1 MKIETPSITKKTW
14 DEFKNTRLLWWVN
27 RTLHLFGW
35 CIILEMDKGIVSSV
49 YPARVT
55 FRGFNAETEEKG
67 YLELS
72 EYLKNNINDIHGD
85 IVNTGEEK

>member
-1 MKIETPSITKKTW
+1 
-14 DEFKNTRLLWWVN
+14 
-27 RTLHLFGW
+27 
-35 CIILEMDKGIVSSV
+35 MDKGIVTSV